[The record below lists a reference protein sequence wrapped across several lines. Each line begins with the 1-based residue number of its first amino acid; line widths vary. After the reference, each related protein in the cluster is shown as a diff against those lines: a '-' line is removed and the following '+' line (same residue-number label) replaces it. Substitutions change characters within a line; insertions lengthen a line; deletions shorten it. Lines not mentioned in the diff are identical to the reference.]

1 MPDDKRVLV
10 FGESENDTK
19 AIAELVRCLRSDLDV
34 GTRREP
40 IVLDK
45 AADARK
51 RKTNV
56 EKIAA
61 VVRADAAARPVHA
74 VVLHHDCDAVE
85 PAHVDESRRLET
97 EAAAACAPARV
108 VAATPAFELEA
119 WWYLF
124 PHAVAA
130 YRPGWRGLAR
140 QGQEVGK
147 LKDAKETLRRDLRP
161 TNRSKVR
168 DYEEAD
174 APGIAKKVRELG
186 LCRSPQAQSASFDLF
201 AAKIRA
207 L

>member
-1 MPDDKRVLV
+1 MPDGKRVLV

-40 IVLDK
+40 IVLAK

-97 EAAAACAPARV
+97 EAAATCAPARV

-124 PHAVAA
+124 PDAVAA
-130 YRPGWRGLAR
+130 YRPGWRRLAR
-140 QGQEVGK
+140 HGQAVGQIVNV
-147 LKDAKETLRRDLRP
+147 KERLCADLRP
-161 TNRSKVR
+161 TNPSKVKEYR
-168 DYEEAD
+168 ESDS
-174 APGIAKKVRELG
+174 PGIAKKVRELG
-186 LCRSPQAQSASFDLF
+186 LCWSPQAQSASFDLF
-201 AAKIRA
+201 ADKIRA